1 MWTFKN
7 ESEIIF
13 MKIRE
18 TLIREPKST
27 FTIKLTVQRK
37 MPIPI
42 LDLDNF
48 ESDIAEGCEYV
59 LTSPRS
65 LQACSKLKLKP
76 VQLLKVKLKYLTV
89 K

>member
-1 MWTFKN
+1 
-7 ESEIIF
+7 
-13 MKIRE
+13 
-18 TLIREPKST
+18 
-27 FTIKLTVQRK
+27 

-76 VQLLKVKLKYLTV
+76 VQLLKVREVQGCKADFNIFNVL
-89 K
+89 